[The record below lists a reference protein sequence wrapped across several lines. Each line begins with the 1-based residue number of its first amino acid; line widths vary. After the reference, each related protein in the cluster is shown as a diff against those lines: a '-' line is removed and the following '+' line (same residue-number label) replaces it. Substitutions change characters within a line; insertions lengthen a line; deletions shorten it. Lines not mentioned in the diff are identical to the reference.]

1 MLQEK
6 FAIATFYPLIY
17 IYIYKIGQSFQFLLP
32 GCQGLVE
39 MIIFLKIHEN
49 NV

>member
-1 MLQEK
+1 MLL
-6 FAIATFYPLIY
+6 FAIATFYYLIY
-17 IYIYKIGQSFQFLLP
+17 NNSKIGQSFLFFLP
-32 GCQGLVE
+32 GCQGPVE

>member
-1 MLQEK
+1 MFQEK
-6 FAIATFYPLIY
+6 FAIATFYHLIY
-17 IYIYKIGQSFQFLLP
+17 ICKIGQSFLFLLP

-39 MIIFLKIHEN
+39 MIIFLKIHES

>member
-1 MLQEK
+1 MFQEK
-6 FAIATFYPLIY
+6 FAIATFYPR